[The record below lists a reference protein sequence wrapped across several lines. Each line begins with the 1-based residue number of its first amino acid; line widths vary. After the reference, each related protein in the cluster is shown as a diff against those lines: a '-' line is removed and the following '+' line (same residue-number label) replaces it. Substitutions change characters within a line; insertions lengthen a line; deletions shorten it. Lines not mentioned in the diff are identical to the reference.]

1 MNPEEVKALED
12 GVNAELTQ
20 ALSRQTLIDEQ
31 LKELRNQRRALADT
45 VQRARGMLRAIELTR
60 TKPVTLNPSP
70 ALERQRADQAA
81 TETALPPS
89 NP

>member
-60 TKPVTLNPSP
+60 TKPATLNPSP

-81 TETALPPS
+81 TEIALPLS